1 MGKITTTVVML
12 LPKIRSNKILIMSRL
27 PTSLLSNAGLV
38 LATVLAVLP
47 VGLNAEP
54 NPTNPVLRAP
64 TAAPQPPNGLPSVP
78 STVNPAS
85 IQKPVTQPLDIKTP
99 VTGATIITPAK
110 PAAATNPPS
119 KSTTTTT
126 TTPTIPAKSVTTTT
140 AAPTT
145 PKQPIST
152 PTGKPGTTAATKQ
165 PHVGETVNL
174 VLKLKERKVYVYKG
188 DQVLG
193 KYPVAIGKK
202 NTPTVT
208 GEWYV
213 MEKITNPGWT
223 NFNTGK
229 FVKPGPNN
237 PMGERWIGF
246 YTDGKDMI
254 GFHGTPDVKSI
265 GKAVSNGCVRMFNKD
280 VKAIFP
286 LVEVG
291 TVVKVVNE

>member
-1 MGKITTTVVML
+1 MPQFPTFA
-12 LPKIRSNKILIMSRL
+12 LIQ
-27 PTSLLSNAGLV
+27 AGL
-38 LATVLAVLP
+38 LFATMLAVIPTKLH
-47 VGLNAEP
+47 AEP
-54 NPTNPVLRAP
+54 NPVQNPNLPTQTKIVTPQSPAILVPNPADGVQKPATELKVEPKLPITGASVAAP
-64 TAAPQPPNGLPSVP
+64 T
-78 STVNPAS
+78 
-85 IQKPVTQPLDIKTP
+85 KPVT
-99 VTGATIITPAK
+99 
-110 PAAATNPPS
+110 TN
-119 KSTTTTT
+119 TVV
-126 TTPTIPAKSVTTTT
+126 PTVPAKSVTTTT
-140 AAPTT
+140 APTIPAKPVTTTTTAPTT
-145 PKQPIST
+145 PP
-152 PTGKPGTTAATKQ
+152 GKPATTSATKQ
-165 PHVGETVNL
+165 PHVGETVKL
-174 VLKLKERKVYVYKG
+174 VLNLKEKQVYVYRG

-202 NTPTVT
+202 STPTVT

-213 MEKITNPGWT
+213 MEKISNPGWT

-229 FVKPGPNN
+229 FVKPGPKN

-291 TVVKVVNE
+291 TIVKVVNE

>member
-1 MGKITTTVVML
+1 MGKITTTVVIL

-47 VGLNAEP
+47 VGLHAEP

-85 IQKPVTQPLDIKTP
+85 IQKPATQPLDIKTP
-99 VTGATIITPAK
+99 ATAATIVTPAK
-110 PAAATNPPS
+110 PAAVTNLPS
-119 KSTTTTT
+119 KSTTTTIA
-126 TTPTIPAKSVTTTT
+126 PTIPAKPVTTTT
-140 AAPTT
+140 ATPT
-145 PKQPIST
+145 T
-152 PTGKPGTTAATKQ
+152 PTGKPVTTAATKQ

-188 DQVLG
+188 TQVLG

-202 NTPTVT
+202 STPTVT

-213 MEKITNPGWT
+213 MEKIANPGWT

-254 GFHGTPDVKSI
+254 GFHGTPDVKSV

>member
-1 MGKITTTVVML
+1 MPKSPISALTQAGLLFATMLVVIPTKLHAESNPVQNPNLPTQTKIVTPQSPAILVPTSTDGTKKPATELNPKSPATGSSAPAATKPATTTTATPAVPTKPATTTTV
-12 LPKIRSNKILIMSRL
+12 
-27 PTSLLSNAGLV
+27 
-38 LATVLAVLP
+38 
-47 VGLNAEP
+47 
-54 NPTNPVLRAP
+54 AP
-64 TAAPQPPNGLPSVP
+64 TAPG
-78 STVNPAS
+78 
-85 IQKPVTQPLDIKTP
+85 
-99 VTGATIITPAK
+99 
-110 PAAATNPPS
+110 
-119 KSTTTTT
+119 
-126 TTPTIPAKSVTTTT
+126 KSVTTNTT
-140 AAPTT
+140 APNQPTAT
-145 PKQPIST
+145 PGT
-152 PTGKPGTTAATKQ
+152 KPGTTAATKQ
-165 PHVGETVNL
+165 PHVGEVISL
-174 VLKLKERKVYVYKG
+174 VLRLKERKVYVYKG
-188 DQVLG
+188 DQVLA

-202 NTPTVT
+202 STPTVP

-229 FVKPGPNN
+229 FVKPGPKN

-254 GFHGTPDVKSI
+254 GFHGTPDVKSV